1 MTKTRHFTRHQG
13 TRGAH
18 RFLLD
23 HIRVVKLGTTLQ
35 QTQCNP
41 LVNVILLPR
50 CLLRS
55 EAIERN
61 ALIRVGRPNDSTH
74 VVLVLAEDLH
84 ITMEYHHDNAAGVMK
99 RLPAPFPQ
107 NHRVHKQSASSV
119 PTDQREEEEPTRTRR
134 RERAAQ
140 NISYTASRDAA
151 SSRMQE
157 CERISQEHPTGTGVR
172 WMKLFRECEL
182 CELCELCEEIDCQT
196 AGQCH
201 QDDRRSLLAIC
212 DARDHSTTMK
222 EKRNAYL
229 FTVALVAIPA
239 KEP

>member
-1 MTKTRHFTRHQG
+1 MTKTRHFTRHQR

-84 ITMEYHHDNAAGVMK
+84 ITMEHHHDNAAGVVK
-99 RLPAPFPQ
+99 CIPAPFPQ

-140 NISYTASRDAA
+140 SISYTASRDAA

-157 CERISQEHPTGTGVR
+157 CERISQEHPIGTAIH
-172 WMKLFRECEL
+172 WMEVLRE

-196 AGQCH
+196 VGQCH
-201 QDDRRSLLAIC
+201 QDDRCSLPAIG

-222 EKRNAYL
+222 EKRSTYL

-239 KEP
+239 KEA